1 MNQADRVGMEYMLA
15 AGYDPREAARVWKVM
30 ALKNG
35 EHATNFFWSTHDNN
49 TTRRSYLMAEMR
61 NNYDG
66 TDFDRHKRTDAR
78 FDAAV
83 GALKTMYAPKSKK
96 VKVKY

>member
-1 MNQADRVGMEYMLA
+1 
-15 AGYDPREAARVWKVM
+15 M
-30 ALKNG
+30 ALKHG

-66 TDFDRHKRTDAR
+66 TDFDRYKRNDAR

-83 GALKTMYAPKSKK
+83 GALNVLYASKGRK
-96 VKVKY
+96 LKVKY